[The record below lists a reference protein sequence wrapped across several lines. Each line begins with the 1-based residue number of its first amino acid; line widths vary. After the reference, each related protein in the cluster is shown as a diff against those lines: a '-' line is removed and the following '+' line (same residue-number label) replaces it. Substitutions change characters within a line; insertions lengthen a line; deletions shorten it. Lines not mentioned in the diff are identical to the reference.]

1 MSPNE
6 ETPNEVNKYNRRF
19 SDAFKRERVAAIER
33 KDITVSQTNRLYNV
47 SVTTIYKWIYRYSD
61 RTKGTRVVV
70 EMESEGKII
79 ERLNKRIAELERVI
93 GQKQMALDIS
103 EAYVRIIGEE
113 LGVDVKKKYAPQLLN
128 PSKKA
133 NTP

>member
-1 MSPNE
+1 MSPKNE
-6 ETPNEVNKYNRRF
+6 NPSVVNKYNRRF
-19 SDAFKRERVAAIER
+19 SEAFKRERVAAIER

-79 ERLNKRIAELERVI
+79 ERLNERIAELERVI

-113 LGVDVKKKYAPQLLN
+113 LGIDVKKKYAPQLLS